1 MTRAKEELQ
10 LSAAQLRA
18 LRGNHNMAAASPFL
32 FELPRE
38 EMEVVGPF
46 GYSVSEFPDWSDTG
60 DWQASP
66 AAGEEL
72 AHEFDEGRDEYSQE
86 DEPPRRSVRKSKAQ
100 RAAAAAGDAAALAPF
115 RTAAAMT
122 GQSSPAPA
130 CPPESFQQGM
140 VVTHP
145 EYGLG
150 KIVALGGVGPK
161 RSATVQ
167 FASEA
172 GPRKFRLAFSP
183 LRPAKG

>member
-1 MTRAKEELQ
+1 MMLTRH
-10 LSAAQLRA
+10 AARRA
-18 LRGNHNMAAASPFL
+18 SREAHRAPAAS
-32 FELPRE
+32 
-38 EMEVVGPF
+38 
-46 GYSVSEFPDWSDTG
+46 G
-60 DWQASP
+60 D
-66 AAGEEL
+66 G
-72 AHEFDEGRDEYSQE
+72 
-86 DEPPRRSVRKSKAQ
+86 
-100 RAAAAAGDAAALAPF
+100 AALARF
-115 RTAAAMT
+115 GTAAAMT

-145 EYGLG
+145 QYGLG

-167 FASEA
+167 FAGEA